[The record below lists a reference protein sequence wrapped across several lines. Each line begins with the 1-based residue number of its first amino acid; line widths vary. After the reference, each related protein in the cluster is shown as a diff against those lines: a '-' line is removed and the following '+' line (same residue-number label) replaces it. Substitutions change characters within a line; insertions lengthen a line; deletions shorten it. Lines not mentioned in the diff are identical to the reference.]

1 MTSREEFLHE
11 LAKANDLGEEDKYT
25 LVKKGTEIPIIK
37 RSGIEKIQYKENI
50 VVKFDWISMS
60 KDYACIKATAT
71 KGDVTIESY
80 GSAWH
85 GQGGNCMSNY
95 VAEMAEKRSLSRV
108 VLKMVGAYKYGV
120 MGEDE
125 ADEFK
130 RQN

>member
-11 LAKANDLGEEDKYT
+11 LAKDNDLKGEDKYT
-25 LVKKGTEIPIIK
+25 LVKGETEIPIIK